1 MRDCHRQS
9 IEYGWKEVKK
19 ITMQISKT
27 ILRKINKKGA
37 GTLDMATKVFG
48 SLLVLGVMG
57 FVFIIIFGNLQG
69 SSGFDPGTQG
79 YNDTRDVTQNLTA
92 GASSFF
98 SNAGTW
104 LTLLSVVI
112 IIAIVALVIARVKG
126 GGRGG
131 GDL

>member
-1 MRDCHRQS
+1 MVER
-9 IEYGWKEVKK
+9 GFNK
-19 ITMQISKT
+19 ITMQISK
-27 ILRKINKKGA
+27 ILRKKNKKGA

-57 FVFIIIFGNLQG
+57 FVFVIIFGNLQG
-69 SSGFDPGTQG
+69 SSGFSAGTQG
-79 YNDTRDVTQNLTA
+79 YNDTRDITQNLTA